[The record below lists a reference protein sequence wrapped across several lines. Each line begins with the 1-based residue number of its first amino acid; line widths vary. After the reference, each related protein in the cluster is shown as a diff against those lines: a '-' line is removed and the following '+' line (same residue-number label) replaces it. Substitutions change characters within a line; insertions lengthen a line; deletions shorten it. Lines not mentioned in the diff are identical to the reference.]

1 MPTTKDYLLKKYQRN
16 SIDEFLAHELKNAEY
31 GGVELRRTP
40 LGDRVILRVGR
51 VGLAIGGRGRNIHR
65 ITEALREQYEL
76 DNPQI
81 EVTEVENPELDSRI
95 MAYRLASSLE
105 RGRHFRRS
113 AHGIIRRII
122 SIGAKGVEI
131 KISGKITS
139 QRARVETFRA
149 GFVAKAGDP
158 AERFVDIGKATALI
172 RRGLIGVQVRIM
184 RGDAILPD
192 DIAIE
197 AEPTSTSMIV
207 DTGIEEEPEIIE
219 EVSDE
224 IIEELEEFPDID
236 EELEKIAEEDK
247 KKKKK
252 KPKDEFEELEEVDKV
267 SKAKK
272 TEKVTKTEK
281 VDKPTKTEKVDKP
294 TKTEKVDKPTKTEK
308 VDKPTKTEK
317 VDKPTK
323 TEKVD
328 KASKTEKIDKA
339 SKTEKVDKASKT
351 EKVDKASKTEK
362 EEKKEEKP
370 KEKSKKK

>member
-16 SIDEFLAHELKNAEY
+16 AIDEYLAEELKNAEY

-40 LGDRVILRVGR
+40 LGDRVLLRVGR

-65 ITEALREQYEL
+65 ITEALREQYDL

-81 EVTEVENPELDSRI
+81 EVTEVENPELDARI
-95 MAYRLASSLE
+95 MAFRLASSLE

-113 AHGIIRRII
+113 AHGIIRRIM

-158 AERFVDIGKATALI
+158 AERYVDIGKATALI
-172 RRGLIGVQVRIM
+172 RRGLIGIQVRIM

-192 DIAIE
+192 DISIE

-219 EVSDE
+219 EVSE
-224 IIEELEEFPDID
+224 EVIEELEEFPDID
-236 EELEKIAEEDK
+236 EELEKITEEES

-267 SKAKK
+267 SKSKK
-272 TEKVTKTEK
+272 EV
-281 VDKPTKTEKVDKP
+281 
-294 TKTEKVDKPTKTEK
+294 
-308 VDKPTKTEK
+308 
-317 VDKPTK
+317 
-323 TEKVD
+323 
-328 KASKTEKIDKA
+328 KASKSKKEDKEEEKPKKEVKA
-339 SKTEKVDKASKT
+339 SKSK
-351 EKVDKASKTEK
+351 K
-362 EEKKEEKP
+362 EEKEEEKP

>member
-16 SIDEFLAHELKNAEY
+16 AIDEFLAEELKNAEY

-40 LGDRVILRVGR
+40 LGDRVLLRVGR

-65 ITEALREQYEL
+65 ITEALREQYDL

-81 EVTEVENPELDSRI
+81 EVTEVENPELDARI
-95 MAYRLASSLE
+95 MAFRLASSLE

-113 AHGIIRRII
+113 AHGIIRRIM

-158 AERFVDIGKATALI
+158 AERYVDIGKATALI
-172 RRGLIGVQVRIM
+172 RRGLIGIQVRIM

-192 DIAIE
+192 DISIE

-219 EVSDE
+219 EVSE
-224 IIEELEEFPDID
+224 EVIEELEEFPDID
-236 EELEKIAEEDK
+236 EELEKITDEES

-267 SKAKK
+267 SKPKK
-272 TEKVTKTEK
+272 EV
-281 VDKPTKTEKVDKP
+281 
-294 TKTEKVDKPTKTEK
+294 
-308 VDKPTKTEK
+308 
-317 VDKPTK
+317 
-323 TEKVD
+323 
-328 KASKTEKIDKA
+328 KASKSKKEDK
-339 SKTEKVDKASKT
+339 E
-351 EKVDKASKTEK
+351 
-362 EEKKEEKP
+362 EEKP

>member
-1 MPTTKDYLLKKYQRN
+1 MPTTKDYLLKKYQKN
-16 SIDEFLAHELKNAEY
+16 AIDEYLAEELKNAEY

-40 LGDRVILRVGR
+40 LGDRVILKVGR

-65 ITEALREQYEL
+65 ITEALREQYDL

-81 EVTEVENPELDSRI
+81 EVTEVENPELDARI
-95 MAYRLASSLE
+95 MAFRLASSLE

-113 AHGIIRRII
+113 AHGIIRRIL
-122 SIGAKGVEI
+122 SVGAKGIEI

-158 AERFVDIGKATALI
+158 AERYVDIGKATALI
-172 RRGLIGVQVRIM
+172 RRGLIGIQVRIM

-192 DIAIE
+192 DITIE

-207 DTGIEEEPEIIE
+207 DIGIEEEPEIIE
-219 EVSDE
+219 EVSE
-224 IIEELEEFPDID
+224 EVIEELEEFPDID
-236 EELEKIAEEDK
+236 EELEKITEEES

-267 SKAKK
+267 SKSKK
-272 TEKVTKTEK
+272 DV
-281 VDKPTKTEKVDKP
+281 
-294 TKTEKVDKPTKTEK
+294 
-308 VDKPTKTEK
+308 
-317 VDKPTK
+317 
-323 TEKVD
+323 
-328 KASKTEKIDKA
+328 KASKPKKEDKKEEKPKKDVKA
-339 SKTEKVDKASKT
+339 SKSKKEDK
-351 EKVDKASKTEK
+351 E
-362 EEKKEEKP
+362 EEKP

>member
-16 SIDEFLAHELKNAEY
+16 AIDEYLAEELKNAEY

-40 LGDRVILRVGR
+40 LGDRVLLRVGR

-65 ITEALREQYEL
+65 ITEALREQYDL

-81 EVTEVENPELDSRI
+81 EVTEVENPELDARI
-95 MAYRLASSLE
+95 MAFRLASSLE

-113 AHGIIRRII
+113 AHGITRRIM

-158 AERFVDIGKATALI
+158 AERYVDIGKATALI
-172 RRGLIGVQVRIM
+172 RRGLIGIQVRIM

-192 DIAIE
+192 DISIE

-207 DTGIEEEPEIIE
+207 DIGIEEPEIIE
-219 EVSDE
+219 EVSE
-224 IIEELEEFPDID
+224 EVIEELEEFPDID
-236 EELEKIAEEDK
+236 EELEKITEEES

-267 SKAKK
+267 SKSKK
-272 TEKVTKTEK
+272 EV
-281 VDKPTKTEKVDKP
+281 
-294 TKTEKVDKPTKTEK
+294 
-308 VDKPTKTEK
+308 
-317 VDKPTK
+317 
-323 TEKVD
+323 
-328 KASKTEKIDKA
+328 KASKSKKEDKEEEKTKKEVKA
-339 SKTEKVDKASKT
+339 SKSKKEDKKEEKTKKEVKASKSKK
-351 EKVDKASKTEK
+351 EDKE
-362 EEKKEEKP
+362 EEKP

>member
-16 SIDEFLAHELKNAEY
+16 AIDEYLAEELKNAEY

-40 LGDRVILRVGR
+40 LGDRVLLRVGR

-65 ITEALREQYEL
+65 ITEALRELYDL

-81 EVTEVENPELDSRI
+81 EVTEVENPELDARI
-95 MAYRLASSLE
+95 MAFRLASSLE

-113 AHGIIRRII
+113 AHGIIRRIM

-158 AERFVDIGKATALI
+158 AERYVDIGKATALI
-172 RRGLIGVQVRIM
+172 RRGLIGIQVRIM

-192 DIAIE
+192 DISIE

-219 EVSDE
+219 EVSE
-224 IIEELEEFPDID
+224 EVIEELEEFPDID
-236 EELEKIAEEDK
+236 EELEKITEEES

-267 SKAKK
+267 SKSKK
-272 TEKVTKTEK
+272 EV
-281 VDKPTKTEKVDKP
+281 
-294 TKTEKVDKPTKTEK
+294 
-308 VDKPTKTEK
+308 
-317 VDKPTK
+317 
-323 TEKVD
+323 
-328 KASKTEKIDKA
+328 KASKSKKEDKEEEKPKKEVKA
-339 SKTEKVDKASKT
+339 SKSKKEDK
-351 EKVDKASKTEK
+351 E
-362 EEKKEEKP
+362 EEKP